1 MKKWKLVA
9 IVIPLSIV
17 TPFAFGIEDAE
28 VVGPPPMIVFHVTTP
43 DGDKEGFVLENH
55 RLADENYLNENELLF
70 AKYLIKFNCAWPEDV
85 FDQIRNP
92 SIAKDQQNI
101 VIQTLQNAQDKCIRY
116 QTIAMN
122 QIPPVLREI
131 TDFKAKCLVK
141 ILDLALENENQS
153 IENRKFISP
162 KMQIFCEVPP
172 DMVQCKEGLELI
184 FKSTDGS
191 PACVKPKT
199 AEKLIERGW
208 ATNSE

>member
-1 MKKWKLVA
+1 MLQISILLIILA
-9 IVIPLSIV
+9 INL

-28 VVGPPPMIVFHVTTP
+28 GVGPPPMIVFHVTTP
-43 DGDKEGFVLENH
+43 DGDKEILHFENH
-55 RLADENYLNENELLF
+55 LLADEDYLNKTELLL

-85 FDQIRNP
+85 FDQIRNLTEND
-92 SIAKDQQNI
+92 DQDI
-101 VIQTLQNAQDKCIRY
+101 VIQTLQNAQDKCIEY

-122 QIPPVLREI
+122 QIPPDLREI

-141 ILDLALENENQS
+141 ILDLVVENENQS
-153 IENRKFISP
+153 IDNRKFISP

-172 DMVQCKEGLELI
+172 DMVRCNVGLQLI

-191 PACVKPKT
+191 PACVKPET

>member
-1 MKKWKLVA
+1 MMQISILLIILV
-9 IVIPLSIV
+9 ISL
-17 TPFAFGIEDAE
+17 TPFAFGVEDVE
-28 VVGPPPMIVFHVTTP
+28 GIGPAPSIVFWVTTP

-55 RLADENYLNENELLF
+55 RLTDEDYLKYNELLY

-85 FDQIRNP
+85 FDQIRNLTT
-92 SIAKDQQNI
+92 KDEQDI
-101 VIQTLQNAQDKCIRY
+101 VIQTLQNAQDKCIKY

-122 QIPPVLREI
+122 QIPPDLREI
-131 TDFKAKCLVK
+131 TDFEAKCLVK

-172 DMVQCKEGLELI
+172 DMVRCNLSLQLI

-191 PACVKPKT
+191 PACVKPET

-208 ATNSE
+208 AIS

>member
-1 MKKWKLVA
+1 MVQISILLIILA
-9 IVIPLSIV
+9 INL

-28 VVGPPPMIVFHVTTP
+28 GVGPSPMIVFHVTTP
-43 DGDKEGFVLENH
+43 DGGKEGFVLEKDL
-55 RLADENYLNENELLF
+55 LADEDYLNEKELLY
-70 AKYLIKFNCAWPEDV
+70 AKYLIKLNCAWPEDV
-85 FDQIRNP
+85 FDQIRNL
-92 SIAKDQQNI
+92 SIITKDQQDI

-122 QIPPVLREI
+122 QIPPDLREI
-131 TDFKAKCLVK
+131 TDFEAKCLVK
-141 ILDLALENENQS
+141 ILDFALENENQP

-172 DMVQCKEGLELI
+172 DMVRCNVSLQLI

-191 PACVKPKT
+191 PACVKPET

>member
-28 VVGPPPMIVFHVTTP
+28 GIGPVPSIVFRVTAP
-43 DGDKEGFVLENH
+43 EGLEEIFVLETH
-55 RLADENYLNENELLF
+55 RLADENYLNGYELLF

-85 FDQIRNP
+85 FDQNRNLTT
-92 SIAKDQQNI
+92 KDEQDI
-101 VIQTLQNAQDKCIRY
+101 IIQTFQNAQDKCIRY

-122 QIPPVLREI
+122 QIPPDLREI
-131 TDFKAKCLVK
+131 TDFEAKCLVK
-141 ILDLALENENQS
+141 ILDFALENENQP

-172 DMVQCKEGLELI
+172 DMVRCNVGLQSI

-191 PACVKPKT
+191 PACVKPET

-208 ATNSE
+208 AK